1 MANERDMNGPDDAL
15 AGELSALFARTD
27 PVPSVV
33 ADAARAAIEFRDLD
47 AQMAELL
54 RDSALEDKEL
64 AGVRGVGD
72 RLLSFAFGDRFLE
85 VDVAGSG
92 ERRELSG
99 YLVPAQAG
107 TLVAQGPEGMIEA
120 TVDERGRFRV
130 ARVPRGPIRLWV
142 RAADA
147 PVFHTPWLAL

>member
-1 MANERDMNGPDDAL
+1 MANERDMNGPDDVL
-15 AGELSALFARTD
+15 AGELSALFARID
-27 PVPSVV
+27 PVPPLV

-72 RLLSFAFGDRFLE
+72 RLLSFAFGQQFLE
-85 VDVAGSG
+85 VDVAGAG

-107 TLVAQGPEGMIEA
+107 TLVAEGPAGIIETA
-120 TVDERGRFRV
+120 VDARGRFRV

-142 RAADA
+142 RVADA
-147 PVFHTPWLAL
+147 PAFRTPWLAL